1 MAIFRRT
8 QSMMMII
15 LGLLLRPHYWLIALS
30 VGIRMIPQRWWAHW
44 PYVPIP
50 RKAYLKF
57 RLETQYGGHSPQA
70 NLPDVLRYLRWVRD
84 WDAQS

>member
-1 MAIFRRT
+1 MAILRRT

-15 LGLLLRPHYWLIALS
+15 LGLLLRPHYWVIALS
-30 VGIRMIPQRWWAHW
+30 VGARMIPRRWWAHW
-44 PYVPIP
+44 PYLPFP
-50 RKAYLKF
+50 RKDYLKF

-70 NLPDVLRYLRWVRD
+70 NLPDVLRYLRWVRE

>member
-1 MAIFRRT
+1 MAILRRT

-15 LGLLLRPHYWLIALS
+15 LGLLLRPHYWVIALS
-30 VGIRMIPQRWWAHW
+30 VGARMIPRRWWAHW
-44 PYVPIP
+44 PYVPFP
-50 RKAYLKF
+50 RKDYLKF

-70 NLPDVLRYLRWVRD
+70 NLPDVLRYLRWVRE